1 MLLLLLFLL
10 LLHLLQLLLLMLLVF
25 LLLLRLL
32 VLLFLLLLILLLTI
46 LLLPLPSSDFSLC
59 CYCAATTPDVATDV
73 ATIPAAAATPP
84 AARLTHWD
92 FSAFL
97 LDRYTG
103 GSSLSTLCLHLFHT
117 SGRPTANT
125 NILAITL
132 HIELRADLWT
142 LAANNPLVSVVT
154 LGCCLAIWAYAT
166 LGKI

>member
-1 MLLLLLFLL
+1 MLLLLLLRL
-10 LLHLLQLLLLMLLVF
+10 LLHLLQLLLLMLFVL

-32 VLLFLLLLILLLTI
+32 LLLLLLTI

-59 CYCAATTPDVATDV
+59 CYSAAFTPDVATDV

-117 SGRPTANT
+117 SGRPTADT
-125 NILAITL
+125 NIPVITL
-132 HIELRADLWT
+132 HIE
-142 LAANNPLVSVVT
+142 S
-154 LGCCLAIWAYAT
+154 
-166 LGKI
+166 